1 MGVLKFHCPRDG
13 HEIDV
18 GIDTEPRSLR
28 VIRAFRVSAWCPVCK
43 QTHEWRGSDG
53 WIDEPRAA

>member
-1 MGVLKFHCPRDG
+1 VGVLKFYCPRDG

-28 VIRAFRVSAWCPVCK
+28 VIRAFRVRAWCAVCK
-43 QTHEWRGSDG
+43 QTHEWRGAEG